1 MTTGALAMFERFGCL
16 VLVALANTSLFAGEL
31 QSITLHDG
39 STVNAE
45 VLSLN
50 KGGYR
55 LKSPTLGNVTV
66 NAGDVRT
73 IQPIRDASAPTK
85 NNQTRLPAD
94 IEQIQS
100 SLLANGD
107 TVNLIMALQNN
118 ASVKAVLADTDIMAA
133 IQREDYE
140 FLANNPKIKKLMNN
154 AEIKQIT
161 RSVAR

>member
-1 MTTGALAMFERFGCL
+1 MFERFGCFVFL
-16 VLVALANTSLFAGEL
+16 LLANTSLPAGEL

-50 KGGYR
+50 KGVYR
-55 LKSPTLGNVTV
+55 LKSPTLGNVSV
-66 NAGDVRT
+66 NAGDVRA
-73 IQPIRDASAPTK
+73 IQSIRDASAPTR

-133 IQREDYE
+133 IQRGDFE

-154 AEIKQIT
+154 AELKHIT
-161 RSVAR
+161 GSIAR